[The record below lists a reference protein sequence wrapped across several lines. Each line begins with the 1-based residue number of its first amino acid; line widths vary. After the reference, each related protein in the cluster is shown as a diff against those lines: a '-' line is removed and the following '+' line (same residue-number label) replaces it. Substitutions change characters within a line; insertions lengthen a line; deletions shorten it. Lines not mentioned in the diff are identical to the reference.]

1 MLKFGNKKSTVD
13 GILFDSKKEADRYRE
28 LKLMERLGTIR
39 DLQRQ
44 VAYELIPAQHER
56 FARYSKKGRRLK
68 DGIRCIEKKC
78 VYIADFVY
86 EQDGKTVVEDVK
98 SKATRTPEYI
108 IKRKLMLERFGI
120 RIREE

>member
-13 GILFDSKKEADRYRE
+13 GILFDSKKEADRYLE

-44 VAYELIPAQHER
+44 VAFELIPAQHER

>member
-1 MLKFGNKKSTVD
+1 MLKFGNKKTTVD

-44 VAYELIPAQHER
+44 VTFELIPAQHER
-56 FARYSKKGRRLK
+56 FARYSRKGRRLK

-86 EQDGKTVVEDVK
+86 EQDGKKVVEDVK

>member
-1 MLKFGNKKSTVD
+1 MLKFGNKRTVVD
-13 GILFDSKKEADRYRE
+13 GIQFDSSKEAERYRE
-28 LKLMERLGTIR
+28 LKWMEQVGLIR

-44 VAYELIPAQHER
+44 VAFELIPAQHER
-56 FARYSKKGRRLK
+56 FARFSKNGRRLK

-86 EQDGKTVVEDVK
+86 EQDGKKVVEDVK

-108 IKRKLMLERFGI
+108 IKRKLMLEKFGI

>member
-44 VAYELIPAQHER
+44 VAFELIPAQHER
-56 FARYSKKGRRLK
+56 FARYSRNGRRLK

-86 EQDGKTVVEDVK
+86 EQDGKRVVEDVK

>member
-13 GILFDSKKEADRYRE
+13 GILFDSKKEADRYLE

-44 VAYELIPAQHER
+44 VAFELIPAQYER
-56 FARYSKKGRRLK
+56 FARYSKNGRRLE

-86 EQDGKTVVEDVK
+86 EQDGKKVVEDVK